1 MMLDYEF
8 VREALWQ
15 IGLIFSV
22 GMITLPWLCM
32 MCCTAVKR
40 LIGWLRRDKE
50 RRKACMFVAVN
61 IPGTSGYRLTGRG
74 GQNVQN

>member
-15 IGLIFSV
+15 IGMIFSV
-22 GMITLPWLCM
+22 GMITLPSLC
-32 MCCTAVKR
+32 R
-40 LIGWLRRDKE
+40 LCYIAAKKLVGWLRRDKE
-50 RRKACMFVAVN
+50 RREACMFVAVN

-74 GQNVQN
+74 GGK